1 MCKEGCNN
9 IVSISRKNV
18 ATLDDTCG
26 DISIRQFYIGSVA
39 LLWRNAKRNVNPGLR
54 TYPPGPLKLS
64 TLPNTQLEY
73 CQILFCKIIHF
84 GFFLSQFD
92 YFQFFLSGNSGSFSK
107 VCFFFTYSLLL
118 LFFLLFCS
126 CTLCTGAVAAS
137 AVVVDHRFCNNN
149 FTKKI
154 SFVIHL
160 SALKNQIYQY
170 NVINRKSCQ

>member
-149 FTKKI
+149 FTKKNKFCHTFECFKKSNI
-154 SFVIHL
+154 SV
-160 SALKNQIYQY
+160 
-170 NVINRKSCQ
+170 